1 MSVAEF
7 IGDEVSAAGYRL
19 CGIDV
24 HIADDSNI
32 LSLIN
37 QACESASLLLIS
49 NNIAARLDA
58 EELERLKKNINPPVL
73 FVSDLVS
80 DFVSDPSGDPGSNLD
95 TDKSTLPDIS
105 TLIHK
110 QLGMLE

>member
-24 HIADDSNI
+24 HIADRGNI
-32 LSLIN
+32 MQLIE
-37 QACESASLLLIS
+37 QVRERASLVLVSSRVVQHIHRAELDELLASIQ
-49 NNIAARLDA
+49 
-58 EELERLKKNINPPVL
+58 PPVL
-73 FVSDLVS
+73 IVPDVRGLHEA
-80 DFVSDPSGDPGSNLD
+80 
-95 TDKSTLPDIS
+95 PDIVS
-105 TLIHK
+105 RIYK

>member
-24 HIADDSNI
+24 HITDGVDVMP
-32 LSLIN
+32 LIR
-37 QACESASLLLIS
+37 QVCERASLVLVS
-49 NNIAARLDA
+49 SSAVRNIGIAELDEILA
-58 EELERLKKNINPPVL
+58 SSEPPVL
-73 FVSDLVS
+73 VVPDVRGLHEV
-80 DFVSDPSGDPGSNLD
+80 
-95 TDKSTLPDIS
+95 PDIVS
-105 TLIHK
+105 RIHK

>member
-24 HIADDSNI
+24 CVANEENAM
-32 LSLIN
+32 SLIKR
-37 QACESASLLLIS
+37 ACERASLVLIS
-49 NNIAARLDA
+49 SSIVETITSVELD
-58 EELERLKKNINPPVL
+58 ELLANVKPSVL
-73 FVSDLVS
+73 IV
-80 DFVSDPSGDPGSNLD
+80 
-95 TDKSTLPDIS
+95 PDIRGLHDAPDIAS
-105 TLIHK
+105 RIHK

>member
-24 HIADDSNI
+24 HITDGANI
-32 LSLIN
+32 MPLIK
-37 QACESASLLLIS
+37 QARERASLVLVGSSVVHTIHSAELDELLAS
-49 NNIAARLDA
+49 TQ
-58 EELERLKKNINPPVL
+58 PPVL
-73 FVSDLVS
+73 VVPDLR
-80 DFVSDPSGDPGSNLD
+80 GLQEA
-95 TDKSTLPDIS
+95 PDIVS
-105 TLIHK
+105 RIYK

>member
-24 HIADDSNI
+24 HIANSSNA
-32 LSLIN
+32 LSLIRKS
-37 QACESASLLLIS
+37 CERASLVLVGSSISQYIHRTELDQLLS
-49 NNIAARLDA
+49 NIQ
-58 EELERLKKNINPPVL
+58 PPVFIVPDVCGL
-73 FVSDLVS
+73 QDV
-80 DFVSDPSGDPGSNLD
+80 
-95 TDKSTLPDIS
+95 PDIAS
-105 TLIHK
+105 RINK